1 MLEIPVALPSPL
13 RHHLLM
19 KPLRLLPLLLVAA
32 LAYGQGVQAAHAPGA
47 ASQSAE
53 PASRNTTT
61 LEDAAHS
68 PAAFH
73 SLPDP
78 VELVR
83 RLKANQKQLE
93 ERRKDYVC
101 DFTEETRALDS
112 KGTVKKTE
120 TNDYELFFDSGYPI
134 TRQMSKGG
142 KPLDE
147 HEAQKEEQRVDE
159 EIKKARDLAARHA
172 RDNDENPDEIRI
184 DHILHATVMKNGRY
198 ETYRGREALVY
209 DFEPNPQFKPHT
221 RAESLAN
228 KLGGTVWIDAQDVE
242 VARLEARLIDNFRV
256 AGGLLGSVKTGS
268 DLIIEQERVNGEV
281 WLPSFLDFSL
291 DARIMLVK
299 SVHEHI
305 LDHFSSYRKFRVE
318 TTIKPAE

>member
-1 MLEIPVALPSPL
+1 L
-13 RHHLLM
+13 
-19 KPLRLLPLLLVAA
+19 
-32 LAYGQGVQAAHAPGA
+32 
-47 ASQSAE
+47 
-53 PASRNTTT
+53 
-61 LEDAAHS
+61 
-68 PAAFH
+68 
-73 SLPDP
+73 DP

-134 TRQMSKGG
+134 TRQVRKEG
-142 KPLDE
+142 KPLDA
-147 HEAQKEEQRVDE
+147 HEVQKEGQRVAE

-198 ETYRGREALVY
+198 ETYGGRGALVY

-228 KLGGTVWIDAQDVE
+228 KLGGTVWIDAQDIE
-242 VARLEARLIDNFRV
+242 VARLEARLTDNFRV

-299 SVHEHI
+299 SVHERI

-318 TTIKPAE
+318 TTIKPAEQQ